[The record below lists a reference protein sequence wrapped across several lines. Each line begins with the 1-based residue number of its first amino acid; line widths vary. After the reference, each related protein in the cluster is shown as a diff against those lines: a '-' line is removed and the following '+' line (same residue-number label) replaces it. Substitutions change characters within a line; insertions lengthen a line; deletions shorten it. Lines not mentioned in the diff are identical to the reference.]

1 MLEPLPF
8 VYVANLF
15 FLVVAV
21 RQQTVPPF
29 LIVPK
34 FSEPGS
40 YRGDSDEFITPDI
53 AFFSN

>member
-40 YRGDSDEFITPDI
+40 YRGDSDEFITRDI